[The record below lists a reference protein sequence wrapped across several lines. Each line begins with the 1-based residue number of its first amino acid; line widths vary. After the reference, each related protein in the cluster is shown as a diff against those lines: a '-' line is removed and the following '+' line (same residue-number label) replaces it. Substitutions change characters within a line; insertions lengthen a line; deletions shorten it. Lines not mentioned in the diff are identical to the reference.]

1 MIAKIFR
8 FLFKI
13 ILNNMCY
20 NYSLLNKTKNG
31 VLLWL
36 KGCKNYQLT
45 YKNLNFNL
53 TEEEL
58 LAFENYLKKEKL
70 DFENFENFQN
80 IDVEGNTFTPV
91 KNASDYFQIL
101 SINTK
106 TIASSNN
113 TKLL

>member
-1 MIAKIFR
+1 
-8 FLFKI
+8 
-13 ILNNMCY
+13 MCY

-58 LAFENYLKKEKL
+58 LAFENYLKKVDIEYWEEEYKNSIYDKKIPIPTLQKNFIILL
-70 DFENFENFQN
+70 DRFEVFELIQLL
-80 IDVEGNTFTPV
+80 
-91 KNASDYFQIL
+91 QL
-101 SINTK
+101 
-106 TIASSNN
+106 SSNIHFIN
-113 TKLL
+113 YTSIKNKIIWN